1 MNEDKAT
8 RYHRLGRRAGILSTI
23 WTAAILLALL
33 FTGASLA
40 FREWAASVTGANAA
54 LIVAFYVLILSLLF
68 DVATLPFSLYRGF
81 LLERRY
87 GLSTETF
94 GHWWQD
100 HVKAVAIGVMFAELG
115 AAFVYFALR
124 TWPASWWAIAGAG
137 YAVVA
142 IVLVNLAPVVL
153 LPLFF
158 SFKPLEKET
167 LRERLKALAAKAGTR
182 IMGVY
187 EWTLSDRT
195 KKANAALTGIGNT
208 RRILLSDT
216 LLAEYS
222 DDEIEVILAH
232 ELAHH
237 VHKDIWTSVV
247 VDTALTFAGLSAAHF
262 ALQAAVP
269 VFGLEG
275 IADPAG
281 HSDPAA
287 HRRRNRLVRQ
297 AAAECCFALARAAG
311 RFVCADADGESVGVH
326 HRHAA
331 ARPAESRRRR
341 SVKARAGVFLH
352 PSADQRASAGGAI
365 LGAIGATGAT
375 GAMSAGVL
383 IRAYTR
389 VAIFGRS
396 PVRSSLNSITS
407 RLDPSS
413 RHIDP
418 RATVTLTP
426 CRSGGEVVDRLI
438 MSCVPMCVTPHLSSM
453 LLPRPGKPSTLPP
466 TP

>member
-23 WTAAILLALL
+23 WTAVLLVAFLT
-33 FTGASLA
+33 TGASLA
-40 FREWAASVTGANAA
+40 LREWTASVTGAHPA
-54 LIVAFYVLILSLLF
+54 LIVACYVLVLSLVF

-94 GHWWQD
+94 GHWWKD
-100 HVKAVAIGVMFAELG
+100 HAKAVAIGVMFAELG

-137 YAVVA
+137 YAIVA

-158 SFKPLEKET
+158 SFKPLEKQT
-167 LRERLKALAAKAGTR
+167 LRDRLTALATKAGTR

-195 KKANAALTGIGNT
+195 KKANAALTGLGNT

-237 VHKDIWTSVV
+237 VHKDIWTSVIA
-247 VDTALTFAGLSAAHF
+247 DTALTFFGLFAAHLV
-262 ALQAAVP
+262 LQAAVP
-269 VFGLEG
+269 VFGLDG
-275 IADPAG
+275 IAD
-281 HSDPAA
+281 
-287 HRRRNRLVRQ
+287 
-297 AAAECCFALARAAG
+297 AAG
-311 RFVCADADGESVGVH
+311 I
-326 HRHAA
+326 
-331 ARPAESRRRR
+331 P
-341 SVKARAGVFLH
+341 
-352 PSADQRASAGGAI
+352 I
-365 LGAIGATGAT
+365 LLLTAGAIGVCVKPLLNAVSRSHERRADSYALTMTENPSAFIT
-375 GAMSAGVL
+375 AMRRLGQQNLAEDNPSKLVQAFFYTHPP
-383 IRAYTR
+383 IRE
-389 VAIFGRS
+389 
-396 PVRSSLNSITS
+396 
-407 RLDPSS
+407 RL
-413 RHIDP
+413 
-418 RATVTLTP
+418 RAAEYWVQ
-426 CRSGGEVVDRLI
+426 
-438 MSCVPMCVTPHLSSM
+438 
-453 LLPRPGKPSTLPP
+453 
-466 TP
+466 